1 MIGLGDDAVALP
13 IVRTEPAP
21 AGPAEMPRRRILVPT
36 DPCARGC
43 GGVVG
48 NLRTRDPVLRELCV
62 GCRAVERSRR
72 DREKRNAAQAGAR

>member
-1 MIGLGDDAVALP
+1 MIGLGDDSVVLP
-13 IVRTEPAP
+13 VLHRAAP